1 MPDAPGAP
9 GIAPRWTSSDKSGVG
24 TALLATSRVWFTI
37 SHGILNECY
46 YPRVDQACTR
56 DFGFIVTDG
65 ESLFAEEKRDTE
77 AILTALTD
85 GVPAYEV
92 TNTHRP
98 ADGSAPRFRIVKRI
112 ITDPRRDVVLQSVTL
127 ETLTP
132 GPKLRLFALLA
143 PHLVNAG
150 TGNTAWLDDYKGQPM
165 LFAEGGGAAL
175 ALAAGAS
182 WLTRSVGFAGVSD
195 GWQDLS
201 RNFRLTWQ
209 YDRAVSGNVA
219 LAGEV
224 DLTHGNTAVFA
235 LGFGRS
241 PIEAAFR
248 ARASLLDDF
257 ALLTAEYASAWRSW
271 QDGLR
276 KLDRTPPQDATG
288 GRAHNTY
295 RVSTAV
301 LRTHEAPS
309 FRGGYIA
316 SLSIPWGAAK
326 GDDDLGGYH
335 LVWPRDLVETAGG
348 LLAAGALAEA
358 VQVLDYLQATQEADG
373 HWPQNNWLDGSSYWQ
388 GVQMDECAFPILL
401 VDLARRE
408 GALASA
414 DLPRYWPMVR
424 AAAGFLVRKGPVT
437 GQDRWEENAG
447 YAAFTLAVEI
457 AALVV
462 AAELAEAAGAPG
474 TAQFLIETADYWHSC
489 LDDWTFARGTKLAA
503 ELGVDGYYVRM
514 APACQ
519 PGTGSDLNGAVQ
531 VKNRPEGQGVYPA
544 HELISADA
552 LALVRFGLRRAN
564 DPRILATMR
573 AIDHCTCRQL
583 PAGPAW
589 YRYTGDGYGEH
600 EDGAP
605 FDGTG
610 TGRLWP
616 LLTGERAHVAA
627 AAGDFAQAARLLD
640 VMEACTSKGGLIPEQ
655 VWDADA
661 IASRELSPGHPTGS
675 AMPLV
680 WAHAEHIKLLR
691 SLADRAVFDMPPQTV
706 RRYLEE
712 VHPPRVTPW
721 RTGFQPDRLAQGRT
735 LRIELTQPSIVHWS
749 NDGWAT
755 SNEMETADTGLGVH
769 EAELGWENGRG
780 AGFVFTWRD
789 ARTQAWTGRNY
800 HVNT

>member
-9 GIAPRWTSSDKSGVG
+9 GIAPRWTSSDKSGLG

-65 ESLFAEEKRDTE
+65 ESFFAEEKRDTE
-77 AILTALTD
+77 TVITALTD

-98 ADGSAPRFRIVKRI
+98 ADGAAARFRIVKRI

-127 ETLTP
+127 EQLAP
-132 GPKLRLFALLA
+132 GPALRLFALLA

-150 TGNTAWLDDYKGQPM
+150 NSNNAWLDDYKGQAM

-175 ALAAGAS
+175 ALAADLP
-182 WLTRSVGFAGVSD
+182 WLARSVGFAGVSD

-201 RNFRLTWQ
+201 RHFRLTWA
-209 YDRAVSGNVA
+209 YDRAVAGNVA

-224 DLTHGNTAVFA
+224 GLAPGGTAVFA

-241 PIEAAFR
+241 PTEAAFR

-257 ALLTAEYASAWRSW
+257 DGLAREYAQAW
-271 QDGLR
+271 QDWQAGLR
-276 KLDRTPPQDATG
+276 RLDRLPVPGAQG

-358 VQVLDYLQATQEADG
+358 VQVLDYLRATQEADG
-373 HWPQNNWLDGSSYWQ
+373 HWPQNNWLDGSAYWQ

-401 VDLARRE
+401 VDLALRE
-408 GALASA
+408 GALTQAA
-414 DLPRYWPMVR
+414 LPRYWPMVR

-447 YAAFTLAVEI
+447 YSTFTLAVEI
-457 AALVV
+457 AAILV
-462 AAELAEAAGAPG
+462 AAELAGQAGAPVM
-474 TAQFLIETADYWHSC
+474 AQFLTETADYWHAC
-489 LDDWTFARGTKLAA
+489 LDDWTFARGTPLAA
-503 ELGVDGYYVRM
+503 ELGIEGYYVRM
-514 APACQ
+514 APARP
-519 PGTGSDLNGAVQ
+519 PGTGSGLDDAVQ
-531 VKNRPEGQGVYPA
+531 IKNRPEGQGLYRA
-544 HELISADA
+544 HDVISADA
-552 LALVRFGLRRAN
+552 LALVRFGLRRAD
-564 DPRILATMR
+564 DPRILATLR
-573 AIDHCTCRQL
+573 AIDHATCKRL

-600 EDGAP
+600 ADGAP

-610 TGRLWP
+610 QGRLWP
-616 LLTGERAHVAA
+616 LLTGERAHIAIAA
-627 AAGDFAQAARLLD
+627 DDFVQAASLLD
-640 VMEACTSKGGLIPEQ
+640 TMEACTSRGALLPEQ
-655 VWDADA
+655 VWDAGDIPA
-661 IASRELSPGHPTGS
+661 RELSAGHPSGS

-706 RRYLEE
+706 RRYLRET
-712 VHPPRVTPW
+712 HTLRVTPW
-721 RTGFQPDRLAQGRT
+721 RVGFQPDRLAQGRT
-735 LRIELTQPSIVHWS
+735 LRIELTQPGIVHWS
-749 NDGWAT
+749 NDGWVT
-755 SNEMETADTGLGVH
+755 SNEAETTDTGLGVH
-769 EAELGWENGRG
+769 VAELALEDRRG
-780 AGFVFTWRD
+780 DGFVFTWRD
-789 ARTQAWTGRNY
+789 AATQAWTGRNY